1 MQTWYS
7 MEHTRNGD
15 LKVSYEQQEL
25 FGRRRNGT
33 SPASVDLTREA
44 VDSGP
49 ATARVPSPPKS
60 TPSPQGTCADGEL
73 DVFSAERYFKGAM
86 DGHHQEGP
94 ATPMRVEVVAAGARP
109 AVPVSEPAWT
119 RASSAS
125 AGSVGSAYSQTVL
138 LRDARRRPRYRC
150 MKCCLQVGVLLRLCS
165 GKRAVRVDG
174 AAAVAT
180 QTAGSSKLAASAT
193 ASNIEWYKDLRREKA
208 GLGLTGDGHRGV
220 VAGLPPNLNLGA
232 SGVAAVGREE
242 KQGEYT
248 SASCR
253 RGSFTLP
260 APVKVSCGRGGGD
273 DDGGSESSSDL
284 FEIKS
289 LMIDDCPH
297 EPSEESVQWSVVTA
311 SAGGGRTGAPV
322 AVTQNRDSPVGI
334 LTGCLSRGPVDV
346 SAVAGVCGFPD
357 PSALAH

>member
-1 MQTWYS
+1 

-15 LKVSYEQQEL
+15 LKVSYEQREL
-25 FGRRRNGT
+25 FGRRRNST
-33 SPASVDLTREA
+33 SPSLAYVDLTGEA
-44 VDSGP
+44 VDSRP
-49 ATARVPSPPKS
+49 AAARVSLPPKS
-60 TPSPQGTCADGEL
+60 TPSRQGTCADGEL

-94 ATPMRVEVVAAGARP
+94 ATPTRVEAVAAGARP
-109 AVPVSEPAWT
+109 AVPVSEPAWKRT
-119 RASSAS
+119 SSAS
-125 AGSVGSAYSQTVL
+125 AGSVGSANSQTVL

-174 AAAVAT
+174 A
-180 QTAGSSKLAASAT
+180 TAGSSKLAASAT

-334 LTGCLSRGPVDV
+334 LTGWLSRGPVDV
-346 SAVAGVCGFPD
+346 SAVAEVCRFPD
-357 PSALAH
+357 PSASASAPAH

>member
-1 MQTWYS
+1 

-109 AVPVSEPAWT
+109 AVP
-119 RASSAS
+119 
-125 AGSVGSAYSQTVL
+125 
-138 LRDARRRPRYRC
+138 
-150 MKCCLQVGVLLRLCS
+150 VGVLLRLCS